1 MNKNILKDYIDACE
15 LEKELE
21 KRIQTL
27 EQQRMAHDVVSG
39 SNPDFPYQGQHF
51 HIEGVT
57 QQTDTNYEY
66 EQLKQQRDRIK
77 QLRQQADDIIA
88 QAPPR
93 IQRIIRYKYFD
104 NLTWSQVA
112 SKIGRNTTGDNI
124 RMELNRYF
132 LKK

>member
-1 MNKNILKDYIDACE
+1 MDINILKDYIDACE

-21 KRIQTL
+21 KRIQAL
-27 EQQRMAHDVVSG
+27 EQQSMTHDVVSG

-77 QLRQQADDIIA
+77 QLRQQVDEIIA
-88 QAPPR
+88 KAPAR

-104 NLTWSQVA
+104 KLSWIQIAKKFSSTPDS
-112 SKIGRNTTGDNI
+112 I
-124 RMELNRYF
+124 RMELKRYM
-132 LKK
+132 KNI